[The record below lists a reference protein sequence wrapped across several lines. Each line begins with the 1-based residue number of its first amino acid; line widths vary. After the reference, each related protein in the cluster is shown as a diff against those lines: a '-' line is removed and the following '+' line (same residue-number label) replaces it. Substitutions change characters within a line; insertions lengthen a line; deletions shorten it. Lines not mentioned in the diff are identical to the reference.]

1 MNYKKLILTIVV
13 TFIVANIAG
22 FLIHAVLLAPD
33 YMSVKHLYRPEGAE
47 KLLWINV
54 AYLAFA
60 IGATWIYA
68 KGVEANRPWLG
79 QGLRFG
85 IAIWLVLAIPSFLIA
100 YAVQPMPMSLTMKQV
115 GFELID
121 KLLIGA
127 VIAALYRKP

>member
-13 TFIVANIAG
+13 TFIVANVAG
-22 FLIHAVLLAPD
+22 FLIHALLLAPD

-47 KLLWINV
+47 KMLWINV

-68 KGVEANRPWLG
+68 KGVESNRPWLG

-85 IAIWLVLAIPSFLIA
+85 IAIWLVLAVPSFLIA
-100 YAVQPMPMSLTMKQV
+100 YSVQPMPMSLTLKQV
-115 GFELID
+115 GYEFVD
-121 KLLIGA
+121 KLLIGV